1 MTDNNKYSM
10 ENLFEDS
17 LEVFKGMKVFHPWF
31 GMDETL
37 DMTKE
42 IKNFP
47 GRYAVFFC
55 SIDFRILTIGFVYD
69 NTYYVTPFTHKAIKT
84 LKENGFERDIFEVP
98 LVYTEYPCDKKM
110 RNRWLEL
117 KEKSHQVNDE
127 IFIKL
132 CINSSKKKGLG
143 SISEAVLAKCFEM
156 PYANITGRTKKGSYK
171 CYKPILK
178 TDVFGTSDAEMLG
191 IYCVKNGITV
201 FSYCNGH
208 TYVSKGTKIVSELKK
223 AGFKESDL
231 EVPFSDSEMEFDDKV
246 LQERWDSLA
255 EY

>member
-69 NTYYVTPFTHKAIKT
+69 NTYYVTPFTQ
-84 LKENGFERDIFEVP
+84 
-98 LVYTEYPCDKKM
+98 
-110 RNRWLEL
+110 
-117 KEKSHQVNDE
+117 EKSHQVNDE